1 MSASFQDIRR
11 LFVLAYFIAASVG
24 NNPADDTV
32 DLNNNRRYF
41 LPRGEIEG

>member
-1 MSASFQDIRR
+1 MSASFQGIRR
-11 LFVLAYFIAASVG
+11 LFVLAYFIATSVG

-32 DLNNNRRYF
+32 DLNSNRRYF